1 MKLSRRTGSV
11 REAVKKMAELPKNS
25 GVDYQNKKGKSV
37 KLTGNLIHC
46 VWNVGL
52 GDCETG

>member
-1 MKLSRRTGSV
+1 MKLSYRTWSV

-25 GVDYQNKKGKSV
+25 EVDYQNKKGKPV

-46 VWNVGL
+46 VWNMGL
-52 GDCETG
+52 RDCETG